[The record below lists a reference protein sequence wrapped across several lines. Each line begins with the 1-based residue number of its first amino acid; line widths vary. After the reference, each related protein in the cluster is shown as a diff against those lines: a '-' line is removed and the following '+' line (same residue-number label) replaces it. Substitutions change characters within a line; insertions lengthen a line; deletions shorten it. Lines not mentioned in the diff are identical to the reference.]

1 MTRAALATLALF
13 ALAACAPRTV
23 DTPGLTATTGRLC
36 GLDRADGLIL
46 LDGEAIATAEV
57 GYPGT
62 REWCIAHETAHL
74 RLDGSGINLGPGLV
88 GLERLAQCGAEL
100 ELGHGPPYTVDAL
113 GYWSCPDWALE
124 LTRQA
129 DG

>member
-1 MTRAALATLALF
+1 MLRAALAAITLF